1 MDFDTSVPA
10 SGRWRIPARKKS
22 HTATIRDGQMALF
35 NRLVKYEGTAKVID
49 VGHESYESFFR
60 IGFVGAAAFVKGEIG
75 IPRELHVELQLV
87 TANLSR
93 FTVIN
98 PVSLLNTVAGN
109 RDRLDAFLWPDLL
122 REFALTEKEARHV
135 DYAIHDRYRHGVLL
149 RSWGDGRGIQRGKCS
164 PVIRGL
170 RVLPLRTQGRYFFR

>member
-1 MDFDTSVPA
+1 MAHSCP
-10 SGRWRIPARKKS
+10 KKS

-60 IGFVGAAAFVKGEIG
+60 IGFVGAAAFLKGEIG

-135 DYAIHDRYRHGVLL
+135 DTLFTI
-149 RSWGDGRGIQRGKCS
+149 
-164 PVIRGL
+164 VIGMEFCVAL
-170 RVLPLRTQGRYFFR
+170 GAMAVESNEENVHP